1 MFDIH
6 ALMAYENKMS
16 FWSPQ
21 HLMVLFG
28 LSAGSVERWPDGLD
42 PYDFD
47 ILRLIDRV
55 GPTASARELTR
66 YVYNV
71 NMFPNY
77 RDMRGVKLP
86 AYLKEH
92 FLAEDPTGMAVP
104 AEVPD
109 RITRCVSWM
118 GERFR
123 LAVLLSLEEE
133 GLVSPDARGTE
144 KVDVCT
150 PFYLTRRAEILLVEE
165 DGKYCFDTLEA

>member
-1 MFDIH
+1 
-6 ALMAYENKMS
+6 
-16 FWSPQ
+16 
-21 HLMVLFG
+21 MVLFG

-42 PYDFD
+42 SYNLD

-77 RDMRGVKLP
+77 RDMGRDMRDVDLS

-92 FLAEDPTGMAVP
+92 FLAEDSTGMAVP
-104 AEVPD
+104 TEVPD

-123 LAVLLSLEEE
+123 LAVLLFLEEE

-150 PFYLTRRAEILLVEE
+150 PFYLTRRAEILLDEQ
-165 DGKYCFDTLEA
+165 DRKYCFDTLEA